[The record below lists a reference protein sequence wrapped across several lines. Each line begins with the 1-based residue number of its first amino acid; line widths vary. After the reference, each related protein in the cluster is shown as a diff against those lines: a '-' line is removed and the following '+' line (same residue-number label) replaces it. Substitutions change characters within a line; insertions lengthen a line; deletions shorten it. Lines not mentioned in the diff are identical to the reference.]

1 MHRDDEGE
9 PRARSSLGFPEFI
22 ALIAAIMST
31 QALAVDAMLPALPRI
46 VHELHVPNPNHGQW
60 VVTTY
65 VAGVGL
71 GQLFWGVASDRF
83 GRRPILLIGLALY
96 VIAAALCGMADSFRA
111 LLLWR
116 FVHGLAAASMV
127 LARSV
132 VRDLYAGRPMARV
145 LSLTFV
151 VFLMVPVIAPT
162 LGALILSVA
171 PWRTV
176 FQVFAVFAGCVG
188 LWAYMRLP
196 ETLHPEYRLALAAA
210 NILAAYRAVLWNRIP
225 LCYSLALMLLFGALI
240 SYVSMMP
247 QIFGSVFHRASWM
260 PTMFALCAGSMG
272 IASLLNSRIV
282 GHYGMRRISHF
293 ALMCYLGISAAHL
306 AVALMG
312 FESVTSFVVLQSLGM
327 GSFALVA
334 PNFGALAME
343 PLGAVAGVGASVQ
356 GFVTTCGGAVV
367 ASVIGRQFADSTV
380 ALTGGALV
388 CGVFSL
394 LVVLMGERGRLFHG
408 QPLGQHSDQLSVLK
422 AGGADRGVSA
432 AQYRKG

>member
-1 MHRDDEGE
+1 MHKDDFDE
-9 PRARSSLGFPEFI
+9 PQGHSALGFPEFI
-22 ALIAAIMST
+22 VLVAAIMST

-65 VAGVGL
+65 VAGIGL

-96 VIAAALCGMADSFRA
+96 VIAAALCGMAESFRA

-127 LARSV
+127 LSRSV

-162 LGALILSVA
+162 LGALILKIA
-171 PWRTV
+171 PWRAV
-176 FQVFAVFAGCVG
+176 FRVFAAFAGSVG
-188 LWAYMRLP
+188 LWTYMRLP
-196 ETLHPEYRLALAAA
+196 ETLHPEYRLALAPGK
-210 NILAAYRAVLWNRIP
+210 ILAAYRAVLWNRIP
-225 LCYSLALMLLFGALI
+225 LCYSLAVMLLFGALI

-247 QIFGSVFHRASWM
+247 QIFGSVFHHASWM

-282 GHYGMRRISHF
+282 EHYGMRRISHL
-293 ALMCYLGISAAHL
+293 ALMCYLAATAVHL

-312 FESVTSFVVLQSLGM
+312 FESVTSFVVLQSMSM

-367 ASVIGRQFADSTV
+367 ASAIGRQFADSTV

-388 CGVFSL
+388 CGLLCL
-394 LVVLMGERGRLFHG
+394 LVVLIGERGHLFHG
-408 QPLGQHSDQLSVLK
+408 HPLGQHSEQSSVSETGD
-422 AGGADRGVSA
+422 ASVSA
-432 AQYRKG
+432 DHCGKV

>member
-1 MHRDDEGE
+1 MSRDEAVE
-9 PRARSSLGFPEFI
+9 SRARASLGFPEFI

-31 QALAVDAMLPALPRI
+31 QALAIDAMLPALPRI
-46 VHELHVPNPNHGQW
+46 VEELQVANPNHGQW

-65 VAGVGL
+65 LAGIGL
-71 GQLFWGVASDRF
+71 GQLFWGLVSDRF

-96 VIAAALCGMADSFRA
+96 VSAAALCGMAGSFRA

-127 LARSV
+127 LTRSV

-151 VFLMVPVIAPT
+151 VFLMVPIIAPT
-162 LGALILSVA
+162 LGALILKVA
-171 PWRTV
+171 PWRAV
-176 FQVFAVFAGCVG
+176 FRVFAAFAGVVG

-196 ETLHPEYRLALAAA
+196 ETLHPEYRLALAPGK
-210 NILAAYRAVLWNRIP
+210 ILAAYRAVLWDRIP
-225 LCYSLALMLLFGALI
+225 LCYSLGVMLLFGALI

-282 GHYGMRRISHF
+282 EHYGMRRISHV
-293 ALMCYLGISAAHL
+293 ALLCYLVVTAVHL
-306 AVALMG
+306 AVAWTGL
-312 FESVTSFVVLQSLGM
+312 ESVASFVVLQSLGM

-356 GFVTTCGGAVV
+356 GFLTTCGGALV
-367 ASVIGRQFADSTV
+367 ASAIGRQFAGTTV

-388 CGVFSL
+388 CGLLSL
-394 LVVLMGERGRLFHG
+394 VLVLIAEHGRLFHG
-408 QPLGQHSDQLSVLK
+408 HPLGAH
-422 AGGADRGVSA
+422 GE
-432 AQYRKG
+432 

>member
-1 MHRDDEGE
+1 MERDDVGD
-9 PRARSSLGFPEFI
+9 PQSHSALGFPEFI
-22 ALIAAIMST
+22 ALVAAIMST

-46 VHELHVPNPNHGQW
+46 VHELQVPNPNYGQW

-83 GRRPILLIGLALY
+83 GRRPVLLVGLVLY
-96 VIAAALCGMADSFRA
+96 VVAAALCGMAESFRA

-132 VRDLYAGRPMARV
+132 VRDLYVGRTMARV
-145 LSLTFV
+145 LSLMFV
-151 VFLMVPVIAPT
+151 VFLMVPIIAPT
-162 LGALILSVA
+162 LGALILKVA
-171 PWRTV
+171 PWRDV
-176 FQVFAVFAGCVG
+176 FWVFATFAALVG
-188 LWAYMRLP
+188 VWAYMRLP
-196 ETLHPEYRLALAAA
+196 ETLHPEYRLALAPAK
-210 NILAAYRAVLWNRIP
+210 ILAAYRAVLWNRIP
-225 LCYSLALMLLFGALI
+225 LCYSLAVMLLFGALI

-247 QIFGSVFHRASWM
+247 QIFSSVFHRASWM

-282 GHYGMRRISHF
+282 EYYGMRRISHF
-293 ALMCYLGISAAHL
+293 ALMCYLGITAVHL
-306 AVALMG
+306 VVALMG
-312 FESVTSFVVLQSLGM
+312 FESVASFVVLQSLTM

-367 ASVIGRQFADSTV
+367 ASAIGRQFAESTV
-380 ALTGGALV
+380 ALSGGALV
-388 CGVFSL
+388 CGLMAL
-394 LVVLMGERGRLFHG
+394 LVVLIGERGRLFHG
-408 QPLGQHSDQLSVLK
+408 HPLGLHGDQSSLPETGD
-422 AGGADRGVSA
+422 ATVSA
-432 AQYRKG
+432 GHGRKL

>member
-1 MHRDDEGE
+1 MHKGDFDEPHGHS
-9 PRARSSLGFPEFI
+9 ALGFPEFI
-22 ALIAAIMST
+22 ALVAAIMST

-65 VAGVGL
+65 VAGIGL

-96 VIAAALCGMADSFRA
+96 VIAAALCGMADSSRA

-127 LARSV
+127 LSRSV

-162 LGALILSVA
+162 LGALILKIA
-171 PWRTV
+171 PWRAV
-176 FQVFAVFAGCVG
+176 FRVFAAFAGCVG
-188 LWAYMRLP
+188 LWTYMRLP
-196 ETLHPEYRLALAAA
+196 ETLHPEYRLALAPGK
-210 NILAAYRAVLWNRIP
+210 ILAAYRAVLWNRIP
-225 LCYSLALMLLFGALI
+225 LCYSLAVMLLVGALI

-247 QIFGSVFHRASWM
+247 QIFGSVFHHASWM

-282 GHYGMRRISHF
+282 EHYGMRRISHL
-293 ALMCYLGISAAHL
+293 ALMCYLAATAVHL

-312 FESVTSFVVLQSLGM
+312 FESVTSFVVLQSMSM

-367 ASVIGRQFADSTV
+367 ASAIGRQFADSTV

-388 CGVFSL
+388 CGLLCL
-394 LVVLMGERGRLFHG
+394 LVVLIGERGHLFHG
-408 QPLGQHSDQLSVLK
+408 HPLGQHSEQSSVSETGD
-422 AGGADRGVSA
+422 ASVSA
-432 AQYRKG
+432 DHCGKV

>member
-1 MHRDDEGE
+1 MHKDDFDE
-9 PRARSSLGFPEFI
+9 PQGHSALGFPEFI
-22 ALIAAIMST
+22 ALVAAIMST

-65 VAGVGL
+65 VAGIGL

-96 VIAAALCGMADSFRA
+96 VIAAALCGMAESFRA

-127 LARSV
+127 LSRSV

-162 LGALILSVA
+162 LGALILKIA
-171 PWRTV
+171 PWR
-176 FQVFAVFAGCVG
+176 AVFRLFAAFAGFVG
-188 LWAYMRLP
+188 LWTYMRLP
-196 ETLHPEYRLALAAA
+196 ETLHPEYRLALAPGK
-210 NILAAYRAVLWNRIP
+210 ILAAYRAVLWNRIP
-225 LCYSLALMLLFGALI
+225 LCYSLAVMLLIGALI

-247 QIFGSVFHRASWM
+247 QIFGSVFHHASWM

-282 GHYGMRRISHF
+282 EHYGMRRISHL
-293 ALMCYLGISAAHL
+293 ALMCYLAVTAVHL

-312 FESVTSFVVLQSLGM
+312 FESVTSFVVLQSMSM

-367 ASVIGRQFADSTV
+367 ASAIGRQFADSTV

-388 CGVFSL
+388 CGLLCL
-394 LVVLMGERGRLFHG
+394 LVVLIGERGHLFHG
-408 QPLGQHSDQLSVLK
+408 HPLGQHRDQSSVPETGD
-422 AGGADRGVSA
+422 ASVSA
-432 AQYRKG
+432 DHCRKV